1 MPYFKTE
8 PGLPQTHL
16 EGNRLVLTCL
26 AEGSWPLE
34 FKWLRNDSEIT
45 AYSSEYRYRWPHA
58 RPRCTRLCLE
68 HLPCRP
74 RQHRGWLYWSGSLTH
89 LGRRGWL

>member
-1 MPYFKTE
+1 MSAIFMCTPFILVLSSFLVLNISDDVVPYFKTE

-34 FKWLRNDSEIT
+34 FRWMHNDTELT
-45 AYSSEYRYRWPHA
+45 TYSSEYR
-58 RPRCTRLCLE
+58 
-68 HLPCRP
+68 
-74 RQHRGWLYWSGSLTH
+74 
-89 LGRRGWL
+89 

>member
-34 FKWLRNDSEIT
+34 FKWLRNDSEVA
-45 AYSSEYRYRWPHA
+45 AYSSEYRYLSPQA
-58 RPRCTRLCLE
+58 RIPLHVGVCRAFAGLTWWEWLSNAPRRK
-68 HLPCRP
+68 
-74 RQHRGWLYWSGSLTH
+74 G
-89 LGRRGWL
+89 